1 MPPRRARTP
10 ARERLAFDTWLN
22 CASCAPNRLYCSA
35 QYCTPYHH
43 MWCTAPCPQTGC
55 TAVHSTAHPIST
67 CGVLYHVPKT
77 GCTAVHCTAH
87 PVTTCGVYR
96 LYCSPRHPT
105 GCTAHPSTQQVVL
118 VVLLTVSPK
127 RQKRGIFLPTTPLMT
142 GPLWAPTR
150 RDTWPPRG
158 SHMLDVA
165 HSAALAKS
173 MTCGHSQGALEGE
186 GGQERR
192 VLQGEGGHV

>member
-1 MPPRRARTP
+1 MRVQGAGGGFIGGVARLCPLRHGTGYTPGRIWGTHQACCGAVPPGQHLTP
-10 ARERLAFDTWLN
+10 GCTAPYPQTECTVVQLPNLSPNISYCTVSPIPIRVVQPTPV
-22 CASCAPNRLYCSA
+22 PNRLYCPPRGG
-35 QYCTPYHH
+35 QYNLLV
-43 MWCTAPCPQTGC
+43 TGN
-55 TAVHSTAHPIST
+55 
-67 CGVLYHVPKT
+67 
-77 GCTAVHCTAH
+77 
-87 PVTTCGVYR
+87 
-96 LYCSPRHPT
+96 
-105 GCTAHPSTQQVVL
+105 QQ

-186 GGQERR
+186 GE
-192 VLQGEGGHV
+192 HD